1 MQPPQPPRTDTA
13 HCPICRAGLNAALPF
28 CPVCG
33 AQLNG
38 DYAREEEEL
47 RGVLYLLSE
56 LSGWESSGRI
66 AANEAESL
74 RAIYEQRRDLLRDEL
89 ASRRGEKQ
97 KQAQEKD
104 YSRSTVTE
112 PEAAQAERPKP
123 AEQASAQTGNDNAT
137 ERESEFVAFPR
148 KPSQQ
153 ASPPFQPQAVAP
165 EPQRTLLERLADPRT
180 LRLLL
185 YMGSGMLVVGIII
198 WLRDLLYL
206 KLQEPI
212 VQAGLLATAT
222 AALIASGWYTILRTR
237 QRWTGRALTI
247 AGSLLVPVNFWFL
260 VRSGLIEN
268 RGRAWVVCA
277 LCAVLYAH
285 TAAILR
291 ERLYVYMAAVASVA
305 ILWALILRDAPQA
318 FGLYALSL
326 MTASLVFIHLSRLF
340 PAREEE
346 APGETEKDDEA
357 ERLQSSTGR
366 WSYELWSVPLVRTS
380 LVYATLGVF
389 IYLPQRL
396 STDAPSFYE
405 SIFRLR
411 SSTYDA
417 GVALLILA
425 AAAYVLW
432 FAGRYVYPA
441 WSAALH
447 TAAALLFFLSVLVV
461 CDGLRLQ
468 AESVMLALAL
478 VTFFMALVARTARE
492 RALSEPLHYAS
503 LVAVLIVAVA
513 TGFVALNSSGL
524 TFTHSASFA
533 LVAASFAALSSPRFG
548 SGLEQE
554 PLAYLSALYFSA
566 AYYAAVASASLNSE
580 TLNTLLVAIW
590 PTALFLAAEAAT
602 RLRREP
608 QLAAPFTRVAD
619 VLAALMLSLSA
630 LLALFIHLAGGGGSR
645 SVAILALGGSLLYGL
660 LRTARSRSVYG
671 AALAAL
677 ASVIMV
683 PALMDALQ
691 KRGLWP
697 ASWPIAAV
705 TIGFAFLL
713 ERACARLFH
722 ADGVTTAS
730 EGGPALS
737 PAKSPMTAIRIVL
750 DAAVVVCALLWLITA
765 LTSINAGGFG
775 APSVLLLALLYWV
788 ERAVKMRGAWH
799 IRVASAHTGA
809 FFIALLIALRVDAD
823 WLLLLF
829 TLTIFPF
836 FFILSRSPRAPE
848 WMRAPL
854 NQAAV
859 ATLALA
865 LLMALLQA
873 VPHLQAGNPRLLS
886 PSLTTAAVA
895 LLSFAASIFSRGRA
909 SVLYFRTGLW
919 VSVVALMLVSLRAGF
934 DPISDVE
941 IYTTPVALLL
951 LVIAYLSHR
960 RAWEE
965 YNSDVGLLLWMGS
978 LLLSVPLLA
987 RSLEFRV
994 LLDSPAPW
1002 RDVVVLA
1009 ASLGL
1014 MLYGVLGRMR
1024 APVIVGSVSL
1034 VTELAVLTLTSVN
1047 WLQVPLKYYLI
1058 TVGAL
1063 LLLIFGTLEYRRE
1076 QFLLVRK
1083 RFQERRDSMRQQ
1095 FGEWR

>member
-1 MQPPQPPRTDTA
+1 MQPPQPPRPDTA
-13 HCPICRAGLNAALPF
+13 HCPICRASLNAALPF

-56 LSGWESSGRI
+56 LAGWESAGRI
-66 AANEAESL
+66 AAHEAAGL

-89 ASRRGEKQ
+89 ASRRGEKPE
-97 KQAQEKD
+97 QAQEKD
-104 YSRSTVTE
+104 YARSTVTP
-112 PEAAQAERPKP
+112 PEAAQAERPESG
-123 AEQASAQTGNDNAT
+123 AEQPSTPAGNDHAT
-137 ERESEFVAFPR
+137 QRESEFVAFPR
-148 KPSQQ
+148 KPSQR
-153 ASPPFQPQAVAP
+153 ADAPFQPQPPVAP
-165 EPQRTLLERLADPRT
+165 EPQRTLLERLAEPRT

-268 RGRAWVVCA
+268 HGRAWVVCA
-277 LCAVLYAH
+277 VCALLYAQ

-326 MTASLVFIHLSRLF
+326 MTASLVFIHISRLF
-340 PAREEE
+340 PAKDEE
-346 APGETEKDDEA
+346 AQGEADKDDEA
-357 ERLQSSTGR
+357 ERLRSSAGR
-366 WSYELWSVPLVRTS
+366 WSRELWSVPLARTA
-380 LVYATLGVF
+380 LVFTTLGVF
-389 IYLPQRL
+389 IYLPLRL
-396 STDAPSFYE
+396 APNAPSFYE

-411 SSTYDA
+411 SGTYDA

-425 AAAYVLW
+425 AGAYVLW

-441 WSAALH
+441 WSVVLH
-447 TAAALLFFLSVLVV
+447 TAGALLFFLSVLLV
-461 CDGLRLQ
+461 CDGFRLQ
-468 AESVMLALAL
+468 PQSVVLALAL
-478 VTFFMALVARTARE
+478 VTFFVALVARTARE
-492 RALSEPLHYAS
+492 RALSEPLHHAS
-503 LVAVLIVAVA
+503 LAAVIIVGIASVSI
-513 TGFVALNSSGL
+513 ALSSSGV
-524 TFTHSASFA
+524 TFTHSAGLA
-533 LVAASFAALSSPRFG
+533 LVGASFAALSSPRFG
-548 SGLEQE
+548 LQIEQSALGLF
-554 PLAYLSALYFSA
+554 AALYFSGG
-566 AYYAAVASASLNSE
+566 YYTAVASASLESE

-590 PTALFLAAEAAT
+590 PTALFLAAEAST
-602 RLRREP
+602 RLRRET
-608 QLAAPFTRVAD
+608 QLAAPFMHVAD
-619 VLAALMLSLSA
+619 VLAALMLSFSA
-630 LLALFIHLAGGGGSR
+630 LMALIIHLEGGGGSR
-645 SVAILALGGSLLYGL
+645 PVAILALGGALLYGA

-677 ASVIMV
+677 AAIIMAPTIV
-683 PALMDALQ
+683 DALQ

-697 ASWPIAAV
+697 ETWPIAAV
-705 TIGFAFLL
+705 TIGFLL
-713 ERACARLFH
+713 ERAGARIFH
-722 ADGVTTAS
+722 AGGVTTAG
-730 EGGPALS
+730 EGGPAS
-737 PAKSPMTAIRIVL
+737 GHAKSPMTAIRIVL

-765 LTSINAGGFG
+765 LTRMDTGGFG

-788 ERAVKMRGAWH
+788 ERAMMMRGSWH
-799 IRVASAHTGA
+799 VRLASAHAGA
-809 FFIALLIALRVDAD
+809 FLIALLIALRVDAD

-836 FFILSRSPRAPE
+836 FFILSRSPRSPE
-848 WMRAPL
+848 WLRAPL
-854 NQAAV
+854 SQSAV
-859 ATLALA
+859 AALALS
-865 LLMALLQA
+865 LLMALMQA
-873 VPHLQAGNPRLLS
+873 VPHLQAGDPRLLS

-934 DPISDVE
+934 DPISDLE

-951 LVIAYLSHR
+951 LIIAYLSHR
-960 RAWEE
+960 RAWQE
-965 YNSDVGLLLWMGS
+965 YDSDVGLLLWMGS

-1002 RDVVVLA
+1002 HDVAVLA

-1014 MLYGVLGRMR
+1014 ILYGVVGRMR

-1034 VTELAVLTLTSVN
+1034 ATELAVLTLTSVD

-1076 QFLLVRK
+1076 QFLLMRK

-1095 FGEWR
+1095 FGGWR